1 MTNSRI
7 RRVAP
12 TRPYIFLHGVDE
24 TEITATP
31 TALIWGH
38 IDIKTSELHY
48 VEGDDRVVVRRGGT
62 GIYEIAVSACADRTG
77 GNPGHF
83 NITAYVNGVACICGV
98 AHGVCGAASEHGNAI
113 LLYPIYLNEGDYVQT
128 FVSVDNGTAE
138 IEPGTGRFCM
148 KMLSMEGWDN
158 GAGGTATSD
167 RRE

>member
-1 MTNSRI
+1 MVNNRI

-12 TRPYIFLHGVDE
+12 TRPYIFLHGVDNAGVD
-24 TEITATP
+24 IKPTP
-31 TALIWGH
+31 LVWGH
-38 IDIKTSELHY
+38 LEIKTSELHY
-48 VEGDDRVVVRRGGT
+48 VEGDNRIVVGRGGT
-62 GIYEIAVSACADRTG
+62 GIYEITVSACADRLT

-83 NITAYVNGVACICGV
+83 HLELYVNGVACICGV

-113 LLYPIYLNEGDYVQT
+113 LFYTVYLTEGDYVQT
-128 FVSVDNGTAE
+128 IVLVDNGTAE

-148 KMLSMEGWDN
+148 KMLSMRGWDN